1 MSNNATLLSTNNLLF
16 HCTVILYNQ
25 IIVIRYLMGNC
36 AKAKEFKNKD
46 HMKMPLK
53 DKANNMNKS
62 GQVYKFK
69 K

>member
-1 MSNNATLLSTNNLLF
+1 
-16 HCTVILYNQ
+16 
-25 IIVIRYLMGNC
+25 MGNC

-46 HMKMPLK
+46 HLKMPLK